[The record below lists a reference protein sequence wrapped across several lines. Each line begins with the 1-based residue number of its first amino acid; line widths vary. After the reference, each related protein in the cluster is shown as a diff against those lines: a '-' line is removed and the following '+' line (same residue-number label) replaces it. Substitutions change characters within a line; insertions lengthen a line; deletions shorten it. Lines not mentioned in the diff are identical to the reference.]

1 MLALGLSVDF
11 PKPMRPAVRVV
22 LLSDSLGVTQTPTLA
37 DITVVDEFELTSAE
51 EDWAKLARDYGQAAS
66 GRISSLQP
74 GAIIIRRADRPQRP
88 NNKDGPRVRLVIE
101 GALAAAAYQHVANT
115 HLLTG
120 AACASAYDKSN
131 KNALDMAAGGLVS
144 KAVRMEAAS
153 AALTALVAH
162 RV

>member
-1 MLALGLSVDF
+1 
-11 PKPMRPAVRVV
+11 MRPAVRAV
-22 LLSDSLGVTQTPTLA
+22 LLSDPLGVTQIPTLA
-37 DITVVDEFELTSAE
+37 DITVVEEFELTSAE
-51 EDWAKLARDYGQAAS
+51 EDWAKLARDYGQGAS

-74 GAIIIRRADRPQRP
+74 GAVIVRRADRPQRP
-88 NNKDGPRVRLVIE
+88 NNKDGPRLRLVID
-101 GALAAAAYQHVANT
+101 GALAAASYQHVSNT

-120 AACASAYDKSN
+120 AACASAYDKTD
-131 KNALDMAAGGLVS
+131 KTALDKAAASLVS